1 MKCIRHILS
10 VIFMT
15 VATIV
20 SDAVDFAGLDAL
32 AIAKKINSELRPAY
46 YANSK
51 EITGTISKYAVDEN
65 GRFIDYFSDRTFSSF
80 DMLSLLKTA
89 PDNWWNICIPE
100 YSNHGNDLHNIL
112 PAFDTIELSFSD
124 LPAKIRGDIA
134 RIYMYM
140 AVMYPA
146 TLWGN
151 KAAMFFYDGGWP
163 YLTAY
168 GRQTLLKWHRDDPVD
183 EREIL
188 RDNIIADIQGNSNP
202 FVKNAVL
209 AEYIWG
215 QHSGEAYPG
224 ENTNPENPENPGK
237 PSDPDE
243 PSDPE
248 TPPTQLKGSYSIT
261 NDKVIFLRSPYV
273 PSDAVWTLDG
283 NVIEGNKISLD
294 GLKEGHH
301 ELIYKASASKG
312 RIIIDIEP

>member
-20 SDAVDFAGLDAL
+20 SDAVDFAGLDAI

-65 GRFIDYFSDRTFSSF
+65 GCFIDYFSDRTFSNF

-89 PDNWWNICIPE
+89 PDNWWDICSPE

-124 LPAKIRGDIA
+124 LPTKIRGDIA

-168 GRQTLLKWHRDDPVD
+168 GRQTLMKWHRDDPVD

-188 RDNIIADIQGNSNP
+188 RDNTIADIQGNSNP

-224 ENTNPENPENPGK
+224 GNSN
-237 PSDPDE
+237 
-243 PSDPE
+243 PE
-248 TPPTQLKGSYSIT
+248 TPTSQLKGSYSIA

-283 NVIEGNKISLD
+283 NAIEGNKIPLD

-312 RIIIDIEP
+312 RIIIDIKP